1 MAIQLV
7 EVDTVKHEGSS
18 LSREIASLVV
28 IDQESFD
35 LAAGY
40 RQAIGAYLKR
50 VDALC
55 DPAIRAGDAAH
66 KAALALKKTLQAPG
80 LEGKKVLDGLL
91 TTWEQEQRQLARL
104 AQAAADRER
113 EKAEEEVRLQWAL
126 EAEAAG
132 DGAKAQRILEAPH
145 PPEIVFSPPAVVPA
159 PTKTDGLQFSTHWS
173 AKVVDLRAFVQAW
186 LDGLAP
192 PNSVVPNL
200 VPLNELAR
208 KLKGELN
215 IPGVLAVAAR
225 RVKESS

>member
-1 MAIQLV
+1 MAMQLA

-40 RQAIGAYLKR
+40 RKAISDYLKR

-55 DPAIRAGDAAH
+55 DPAIRAANVAADAAR
-66 KAALALKKTLQAPG
+66 ALKKTLQAPG
-80 LEGKKVLDGLL
+80 LDGKKVLDALL
-91 TTWEQEQRQLARL
+91 TTWEQEQRRLTRL

-113 EKAEEEVRLQWAL
+113 QQAEEETRLRWAV

-145 PPEIVFSPPAVVPA
+145 PPEIVLSPPASVA
-159 PTKTDGLQFSTHWS
+159 PPPKAEGLRFSTHWK
-173 AKVVDLRAFVQAW
+173 AEVVDLRKLVQAVAEGQAP
-186 LDGLAP
+186 LEALEANLVVLNGLAR
-192 PNSVVPNL
+192 SLKDALNL
-200 VPLNELAR
+200 
-208 KLKGELN
+208 
-215 IPGVLAVAAR
+215 PGVKAVSER
-225 RVKESS
+225 RVGSQG